1 MDNREKARARNK
13 NATDT
18 NFVGSKKNFVAE
30 VRKWEMLAVTKVKM
44 SGKEDKSEQE
54 HI

>member
-18 NFVGSKKNFVAE
+18 NFVGSKKKFRSGGE
-30 VRKWEMLAVTKVKM
+30 KM
-44 SGKEDKSEQE
+44 RNVSGHQGENERQGRQK
-54 HI
+54 